1 MADQRSTVPMH
12 QLHFL
17 GGGNLREKH
26 DTVIVGGGQAGLAMS
41 YHLRQRGRE
50 HIILER
56 RRVAERWRTERWDSL
71 RFQLPNSWLELPGKP
86 YTGTDTNGFTHHSDV
101 VRFVVDYSE
110 EIAAPIRTGVEV
122 TSLSPDEGSG
132 GYALETTDGQ
142 INARHVVI
150 ATGPFQRP
158 MIPDYSRAV
167 PSNVYQTDATHYRNP
182 AELPPGSV
190 LVVGSGNSGCQIADE
205 LLRSGRRVFFA
216 ISRHSSVPRRYRG
229 KDLIWWYENLG
240 RFDVNIDTFPGR
252 RYPPTTIMTGVDGGY
267 DLDPRRL
274 GHAGATLIGRVLGIT
289 DGTLAL
295 ADDADELLAAADKS
309 YAGFIAAADVL
320 AATLSTSSELHQ
332 EEAPAPLPPLR
343 LDGIRRLNL
352 REENIGTIIWA
363 NGYGYNFDWLK
374 LPITDTNGAPI
385 QQRGVTTCPG
395 VYFLGLHWMHT
406 FRSAI
411 LSFVGRDAAYLAD
424 HMDHLAL

>member
-1 MADQRSTVPMH
+1 MH

-17 GGGNLREKH
+17 GGGSLREKH

-41 YHLRQRGRE
+41 YHLRQHGRE

-86 YTGTDTNGFTHHSDV
+86 YAGSDPNGFTHHSDV
-101 VRFVVDYSE
+101 VRFIVDYSE
-110 EIAAPIRTGVEV
+110 EIAAPVRTGVEV
-122 TSLSPDEGSG
+122 TSLRADEGSG
-132 GYALETTDGQ
+132 GYALETTDSQ

-158 MIPDYSRAV
+158 MIPEYSRAV
-167 PSNVYQTDATHYRNP
+167 PSNVYQTNATHYRNP

-205 LLRSGRRVFFA
+205 LLRSGRRVFLA
-216 ISRHSSVPRRYRG
+216 ISRHSRVPRRYRG
-229 KDLIWWYENLG
+229 RDLIWWYENLG
-240 RFDVNIDTFPGR
+240 YFDVNIDTFPGR

-274 GHAGATLIGRVLGIT
+274 GSAGASLLGRVLGISN
-289 DGTLAL
+289 GTLAL
-295 ADDADELLAAADKS
+295 ADDAEKLLAAADTS
-309 YAGFIAAADVL
+309 YANFIEAADKF
-320 AATLSTSSELHQ
+320 AANPALRSELEQ
-332 EEAPAPLPPLR
+332 TESPAPLPPPR
-343 LDGIRRLNL
+343 VNGIRTLNL
-352 REENIGTIIWA
+352 HEEKIHTIIWA
-363 NGYGYNFDWLK
+363 NGYGYSFDWVK
-374 LPITDTNGAPI
+374 LPIVDAKGGAPV
-385 QQRGVTTCPG
+385 QQRGVTACPG

-411 LSFVGRDAAYLAD
+411 LSFVGRDASYLAD
-424 HMDHLAL
+424 HIDHLAL